1 MILRHSYTRNRDTAH
16 AALRYY
22 QMRPRGRDEPPR
34 AIFSKDGT
42 LTRDEAY
49 RLLDAHQ
56 VGDGACGQ
64 ARGYLAHRLMLSPS
78 DAERPE
84 DLRAMTYRVMRGLEV
99 DTGRALAWVAV
110 EHRNTDQPHVHIVL
124 AGGGE
129 RARAI
134 EEVRLA
140 RADHARVKAAAIEYC
155 RLEALVRD
163 GWDRALDAAAH
174 DEATGRLPGRSRAG
188 HSADRED
195 WNP

>member
-1 MILRHSYTRNRDTAH
+1 MILRHSYTRRRDTAR

-34 AIFSKDGT
+34 AIFGKGGT

-49 RLLDAHQ
+49 RLLDDH
-56 VGDGACGQ
+56 Q

-78 DAERPE
+78 DEERPE
-84 DLRAMTYRVMRGLEV
+84 DLRAMTYRVMRDLEG
-99 DTGRALAWVAV
+99 DTGRTLAWVAV

-129 RARAI
+129 RGRGF
-134 EEVRLA
+134 EEVRLGP
-140 RADHARVKAAAIEYC
+140 ADHARMKTAAIEYC
-155 RLEALVRD
+155 RLEARVRD
-163 GWDRALDAAAH
+163 GWERALDGAAH
-174 DEATGRLPGRSRAG
+174 DETTARTPIRSRAG
-188 HSADRED
+188 HGDDRDD

>member
-1 MILRHSYTRNRDTAH
+1 MILRHSYTRRRDTAH

-22 QMRPRGRDEPPR
+22 QMRPRGRDESPR
-34 AIFSKDGT
+34 AIFGKDGT

-49 RLLDAHQ
+49 RLLDTH
-56 VGDGACGQ
+56 Q

-84 DLRAMTYRVMRGLEV
+84 DLRAMTYRVMRGLEA
-99 DTGRALAWVAV
+99 DTGRALHWVAV

-129 RARAI
+129 RARAV

-163 GWDRALDAAAH
+163 GWDRALEAAAR
-174 DEATGRLPGRSRAG
+174 DEATARLPGRSRAG
-188 HSADRED
+188 HGADRED